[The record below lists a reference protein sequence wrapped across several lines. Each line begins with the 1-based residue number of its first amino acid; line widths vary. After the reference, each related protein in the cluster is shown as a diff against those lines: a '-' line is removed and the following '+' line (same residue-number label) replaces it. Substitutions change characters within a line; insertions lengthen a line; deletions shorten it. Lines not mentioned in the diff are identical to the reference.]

1 MRVPGLRRHRKGESM
16 SIKPVAGDSI
26 LLGYYGP
33 GMSPPPIPEDVVLV
47 GVTEAMAA
55 RSYYVG
61 AMMFMPEYGS
71 LAIFKDNETG
81 VCYAQGT

>member
-1 MRVPGLRRHRKGESM
+1 M

-33 GMSPPPIPEDVVLV
+33 GFSPPPIPTDIVIV
-47 GVTEAMAA
+47 GVTEAMAK

-61 AMMFMPEYGS
+61 ALLHMPDYGS
-71 LAIFKDNETG
+71 LAVFKDNETG
-81 VCYAQGT
+81 VCFAQGA